1 MPWGLHTKDTPG
13 NGRILI
19 VDDDE
24 NVRKVLRVTLTD
36 AGYDVVEADHGGT
49 GIEQI
54 RSGDNRLM
62 VDVIICDIRMPQI
75 NGVEAIDYFL
85 QQFPSVP
92 ILVLTGFPDTKM
104 AAELLSKG
112 VADYLVKPVDD
123 DKLLAAVK
131 AGVEQR
137 LRLVQN
143 H

>member
-54 RSGDNRLM
+54 RSGENRLM

-75 NGVEAIDYFL
+75 SGLEAIDYFR

-104 AAELLSKG
+104 AADLLNKG
-112 VADYLVKPVDD
+112 VADYLVKPVEDE
-123 DKLLAAVK
+123 KLLAAVK
-131 AGVEQR
+131 AGIQQR
-137 LRLVQN
+137 LRLV
-143 H
+143 

>member
-1 MPWGLHTKDTPG
+1 MPWGLHTKDSPG

-36 AGYDVVEADHGGT
+36 AGYDVVEADNGAT
-49 GIEQI
+49 GIEKI
-54 RSGDNRLM
+54 RSDDNRLM

-75 NGVEAIDYFL
+75 NGIEAIDYFR

-104 AAELLSKG
+104 AADLLNKG

-131 AGVEQR
+131 AGMAQR
-137 LRLVQN
+137 LRLVEN

>member
-1 MPWGLHTKDTPG
+1 MTWGLHTKDTPG

-19 VDDDE
+19 VDDDA

-36 AGYDVVEADHGGT
+36 AGYDVVEADNGAT

-75 NGVEAIDYFL
+75 NGVEAFDYFL

-104 AAELLSKG
+104 AAQLLNKG
-112 VADYLVKPVDD
+112 VTDYLVKPVDD

-137 LRLVQN
+137 LRLV
-143 H
+143 HDH